1 MAYQKDQWI
10 HSVADTC
17 HSRPSSITE
26 QAPHQCMLQLA
37 PRCLPRLQSECLHSR
52 AKDGRAVRQA
62 HAIRASART
71 QTLDH
76 IMQLLLVTLMALFR
90 LAHRREGET
99 ERYPMRHIRLLRTS
113 SPQAA
118 FRSLK
123 AAYTQ
128 VSLLLPSERSHG
140 LIRQRFRQTCAS
152 ASIANPTM
160 RMGSFALTS
169 RLPSLTRRC
178 ILYQSEIDFFF
189 RCFECADVSL
199 VVKGMTSELNQY
211 IWAWPFILESCGTA
225 SHFTFDHFQ
234 FRQKPGGHPELDF
247 VGTLRLSMAT
257 YNAYLERYLSGGSGK
272 DVIVLEDFITKKP
285 LTIVASENIIALNDL
300 AISKHCSQLYNDLIK
315 SFQWDMFAGGI
326 HCLLQYLPQAC
337 RQDRFSSPHLHFSFP
352 GARGS
357 LRDPGNGT
365 TDQAYQVLVGS
376 LELVI
381 FERLDHKDRD
391 AFHRAL
397 LRAGYDPATKAMLLD
412 SHLRCLRDAGFS
424 WSTVLL
430 SDGEFVHVNKGRIH
444 FWRVVESE
452 GVRGPAMSPCVFLS
466 WEWVYQGVSQRG
478 ISTEC
483 WFAMKSASLCP
494 GGWAFDPRRAIV
506 EAAKC
511 GVAIVRTGEFLNS
524 LSGPGA
530 PPALLQLAFTAS
542 PSSIERDVV
551 AQRQEQMVLFLESI
565 LPCLEAIVEEE
576 YQLGMDKDDSEDFR
590 KIFDDEAMW
599 KVVDTSLARSRPHE
613 QSEYECGVCGIELTN
628 VYKQCLGCT
637 VHSRRSRPNMAY
649 SVFRL
654 CLRCHRQPEQHLF
667 KPRSLHRFYEKLCSS
682 EGHTGLLPATR
693 RYQSERSYFKCRC
706 APYVR
711 CAYCGGCESCCCL
724 CHTLFQTRFRYSSP
738 EHLDSLRADVV
749 DVIKWHKQHHR

>member
-1 MAYQKDQWI
+1 
-10 HSVADTC
+10 
-17 HSRPSSITE
+17 
-26 QAPHQCMLQLA
+26 
-37 PRCLPRLQSECLHSR
+37 
-52 AKDGRAVRQA
+52 
-62 HAIRASART
+62 
-71 QTLDH
+71 
-76 IMQLLLVTLMALFR
+76 
-90 LAHRREGET
+90 
-99 ERYPMRHIRLLRTS
+99 
-113 SPQAA
+113 
-118 FRSLK
+118 
-123 AAYTQ
+123 
-128 VSLLLPSERSHG
+128 
-140 LIRQRFRQTCAS
+140 
-152 ASIANPTM
+152 
-160 RMGSFALTS
+160 
-169 RLPSLTRRC
+169 
-178 ILYQSEIDFFF
+178 
-189 RCFECADVSL
+189 
-199 VVKGMTSELNQY
+199 
-211 IWAWPFILESCGTA
+211 
-225 SHFTFDHFQ
+225 
-234 FRQKPGGHPELDF
+234 
-247 VGTLRLSMAT
+247 MAT

-272 DVIVLEDFITKKP
+272 DVVVLEDYITKKP
-285 LTIVASENIIALNDL
+285 LTLVASENIIALNDL
-300 AISKHCSQLYNDLIK
+300 SIAKHCSQLYNDLIK

-326 HCLLQYLPQAC
+326 HCLLQYLPQAS

-391 AFHRAL
+391 TFHRAL

-511 GVAIVRTGEFLNS
+511 GVAIVRTGEFLIS

-542 PSSIERDVV
+542 PSSIERDVI

-576 YQLGMDKDDSEDFR
+576 YQLGMDKDDGEDFR
-590 KIFDDEAMW
+590 KIFDDEVMW
-599 KVVDTSLARSRPHE
+599 KVVDTSLARSRPNE
-613 QSEYECGVCGIELTN
+613 LSEYECGVCGIELTN

-724 CHTLFQTRFRYSSP
+724 CHTLFQTRFRFSSP
-738 EHLDSLRADVV
+738 EHLDTLRADVV